1 MTLGCFIV
9 YDGLGV
15 ITVNLYNRIQI
26 LIFSCSFF
34 LFWEI
39 DANSTLNLYV
49 GPLSPMRNV
58 FSIWVHDHIVQSTVF
73 DPLKGKKKKEKRFF
87 EVTRIFFKSLFFFN
101 QKNILDGVELLAS
114 LQKSH
119 KTLIVYIYCF
129 NLHQNYK
136 KPYMLH

>member
-1 MTLGCFIV
+1 MTLRCFIV

-15 ITVNLYNRIQI
+15 ITVNLYNMMQI
-26 LIFSCSFF
+26 LIFFCSFF
-34 LFWEI
+34 FFGKLMQILHWI
-39 DANSTLNLYV
+39 YMSV
-49 GPLSPMRNV
+49 P
-58 FSIWVHDHIVQSTVF
+58 DHLCAMYLVYGSMIILCSQQCLI
-73 DPLKGKKKKEKRFF
+73 PWKEKKKKKKDSL
-87 EVTRIFFKSLFFFN
+87 KSQEYFLNLFFN
-101 QKNILDGVELLAS
+101 QKNILDGVEILAS